1 MYRARGRGLVLASPS
16 LVAGSCSSAGTLSSR
31 SVTREAAVATQSRLL
46 GSSIASVV
54 GARIINKEVITMCVD
69 M

>member
-1 MYRARGRGLVLASPS
+1 MYRARGRGRGLVLASPS

-46 GSSIASVV
+46 GSSIALAV
-54 GARIINKEVITMCVD
+54 GGHE
-69 M
+69 

>member
-1 MYRARGRGLVLASPS
+1 MYRARGRGRGLVLASPS

-46 GSSIASVV
+46 ASSIAS
-54 GARIINKEVITMCVD
+54 AVD
-69 M
+69 

>member
-1 MYRARGRGLVLASPS
+1 MYRARGRGRGLASPS

-31 SVTREAAVATQSRLL
+31 RVAREAAVATQSRLL
-46 GSSIASVV
+46 GSNIASVV